1 MSMDGILIISI
12 LCTLPIFIIIFHTS
26 FPVLFF
32 IILLIYELRLTILL
46 AEEVF
51 LVLCLRLLLRIVIPD
66 LDVFSDKF

>member
-12 LCTLPIFIIIFHTS
+12 LCTLPIFIIIIHTS